1 MRIESGVGDLVQRT
15 RDGQAQVGYS
25 VAGPSRGRV
34 TLCAVCTIHKQT
46 SSTSFLVLPQNQDQR
61 FLPVWPQNRW
71 QRFLWF
77 GLKITCLVSQF
88 GELTH
93 KITTTDSW
101 FGPQNQVGYGLSV
114 VLQNQREDEDGVGA
128 LIEF

>member
-1 MRIESGVGDLVQRT
+1 VQYAPYTSRRVARVSWFCLKT
-15 RDGQAQVGYS
+15 KIDGF
-25 VAGPSRGRV
+25 SRFSLKTDGNGS
-34 TLCAVCTIHKQT
+34 C
-46 SSTSFLVLPQNQDQR
+46 
-61 FLPVWPQNRW
+61 
-71 QRFLWF
+71 
-77 GLKITCLVSQF
+77 GLASKSLAWVSRF